1 MGDCEVGKMRRWENE
16 KNWKMGSCETEKLE
30 MLEDKKLQRWEG
42 GKLGSW
48 KHPNLSSSP
57 LLNFWLTIPPQS
69 L

>member
-42 GKLGSW
+42 GKLEA
-48 KHPNLSSSP
+48 PNLSSSP
-57 LLNFWLTIPPQS
+57 LLNF
-69 L
+69 